1 MSKFENKL
9 LKTVLKEYMEED
21 APSITNEQKRA
32 FMEAVANF
40 HSFGESIYRN
50 NSLRE
55 ITGKLKEVIDTAEH
69 LTLSESEHWFD
80 NVTVGRHVKQL
91 KEAYKVFE
99 KTAKE
104 VTGLQQRLESA
115 YEDIGG
121 VLNKY
126 YKVNEALADKD
137 LEEKLVF
144 YKDKDKK
151 LRRFD
156 TDKSAN
162 KKYQ

>member
-1 MSKFENKL
+1 MSKKRLLWKL
-9 LKTVLKEYMEED
+9 LL
-21 APSITNEQKRA
+21 I
-32 FMEAVANF
+32 F

-50 NSLRE
+50 SSLRE

-91 KEAYKVFE
+91 KEAFKVFE

-126 YKVNEALADKD
+126 YKVNEALADND

-144 YKDKDKK
+144 YKDDDGK